1 MQKTDFISAKTE
13 GESHVMS
20 GVHQHYKRVPALLSA
35 KKNKNKKKSQ
45 CIKLDYIL
53 GSSGQQESRF

>member
-1 MQKTDFISAKTE
+1 MQKTNFISAKTE

-20 GVHQHYKRVPALLSA
+20 GVHQHYKRVPVLLSA
-35 KKNKNKKKSQ
+35 KKKKKKSQ
-45 CIKLDYIL
+45 CIKFDYIL